1 MEGNKGKGLNSLLS
15 DSDLVVS
22 HKIASFKGVKAISI
36 DKIIT
41 GSHQPRT
48 EFDEEILKE
57 LADSIKVHG
66 IIQPITVREK
76 DGLYEI
82 ISGERRFR
90 ASKDLGL
97 ETIPAYIRNV
107 DDAKSLELALIE
119 NIQREDLNP
128 IEIAIS
134 YQRMINECDLKQEEL
149 GERLGKNRST
159 VTNYLRLLQL
169 PIEIQTGLVLG
180 KISIGQARPLIALT
194 DSDFQLEL
202 FQKIVENGLSSRK
215 VEALVKMG
223 NAFESEASAID
234 RYRED
239 MRIEEITLKG
249 KTKVPFKIQVQD
261 IDKGN
266 ISIKFDNED
275 QLNGILSQ
283 LGLL

>member
-1 MEGNKGKGLNSLLS
+1 MEANKGKGLNSLLS
-15 DSDLVVS
+15 DSDLVVT
-22 HKIASFKGVKAISI
+22 HKIASFKGVKAIAI
-36 DKIIT
+36 EKIIT

-48 EFDEEILKE
+48 DFNEEMLQE

-90 ASKDLGL
+90 ASKLLGL
-97 ETIPAYIRNV
+97 ETLPSYIRNV

-134 YQRMINECDLKQEEL
+134 YQRMISECELKQEEL
-149 GERLGKNRST
+149 GERVGKNRST

-180 KISIGQARPLIALT
+180 KLTIGQARPLIAL
-194 DSDFQLEL
+194 DDVDFQLDL

-223 NAFESEASAID
+223 NAFETESSPID

-239 MRIEEITLKG
+239 MRIEELTLKG

-261 IDKGN
+261 VDKGN
-266 ISIKFDNED
+266 ISIKFDNEE
-275 QLNGILSQ
+275 QLSALLEKLGIS
-283 LGLL
+283 

>member
-36 DKIIT
+36 AKIIT

-266 ISIKFDNED
+266 ISIKFDNEE